1 MVAFLSNTA
10 QLIKRVMQRTG
21 IKLPDRFVQQCSTV
35 GMLYHKLIEKDKPKK
50 LAELMEQD
58 PKLAPLPN
66 VKIHTRR
73 ISPIDKEKEV
83 GRWKVIKQELM
94 ERGLP
99 VTGRL
104 GEKSTR
110 YLKP

>member
-1 MVAFLSNTA
+1 
-10 QLIKRVMQRTG
+10 MQRTG
-21 IKLPDRFVQQCSTV
+21 IKLPDRFVQRCNTV
-35 GMLYHKLIEKDKPKK
+35 GMLYHKLIEDDEPKK
-50 LAELMEQD
+50 LAEQIEQD
-58 PKLAPLPN
+58 PKLAPLSN
-66 VKIHTRR
+66 VKIHTKR

-83 GRWKVIKQELM
+83 GRWKVIEHELV

-104 GEKSTR
+104 GGKSTR